1 MENRQLARL
10 LGSLSFEERLRTI
23 GALISAIDA
32 GLTQHELAEITGLSP
47 SAVWIHLDYM
57 MGNDVVRSRNNGSE
71 KIYLAN
77 LPLLEDLFLFMNEN
91 YGAGVRLAN
100 RAASMRAKAIAP
112 LS

>member
-10 LGSLSFEERLRTI
+10 LGSLCFEERLRII
-23 GALISAIDA
+23 GALISAMDE
-32 GLTQHELAEITGLSP
+32 GLSHHEIAEITGLTP

-57 MGNDVVRSRNNGSE
+57 MGNDVVKSRNMGIG
-71 KIYLAN
+71 KVYLAN
-77 LPLLEDLFLFMNEN
+77 LQLLEDLFQFMNEN

-100 RAASMRAKAIAP
+100 RAASMRAKAIEP

>member
-10 LGSLSFEERLRTI
+10 LGSLSFEERLRII

-57 MGNDVVRSRNNGSE
+57 MGNDVVKSRNNGLD

-91 YGAGVRLAN
+91 YGVGVRLAN
-100 RAASMRAKAIAP
+100 RAASMRAKAIEP
-112 LS
+112 LT